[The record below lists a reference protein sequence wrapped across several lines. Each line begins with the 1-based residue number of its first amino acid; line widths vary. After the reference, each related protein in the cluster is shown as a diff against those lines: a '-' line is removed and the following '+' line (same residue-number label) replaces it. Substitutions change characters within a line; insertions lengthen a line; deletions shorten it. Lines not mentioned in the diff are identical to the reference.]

1 MKIYVVLKS
10 SDDAS
15 LTCGVVLG
23 VACVCASEEKAYE
36 VINNAR
42 ENLLAQG
49 WEETECNIALAM
61 YNPLNELEYQYFE
74 IQEIDTMEVNA

>member
-1 MKIYVVLKS
+1 MKIYLVLKS
-10 SDDAS
+10 SYDTS
-15 LTCGVVLG
+15 HTCDVELN

-42 ENLLAQG
+42 EDLLNQG
-49 WEETECNIALAM
+49 WEETDCNIALAM

-74 IQEIDTMEVNA
+74 IQELEVKSNA